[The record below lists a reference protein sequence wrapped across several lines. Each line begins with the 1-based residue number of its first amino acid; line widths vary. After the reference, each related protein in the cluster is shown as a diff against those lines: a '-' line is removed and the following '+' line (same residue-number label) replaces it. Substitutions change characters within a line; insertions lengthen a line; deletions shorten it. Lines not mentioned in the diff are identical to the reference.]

1 MARYW
6 WRLRTKNGK
15 FTAMLISLSLEAPAS
30 FAFHYCNKPTCLFC
44 RMATPELCLLRFV
57 VYDVDMFGEPNF
69 LGHYTIPAKCALDGV
84 RSVPL
89 KNSFSEELELAGK
102 LELD

>member
-1 MARYW
+1 M
-6 WRLRTKNGK
+6 
-15 FTAMLISLSLEAPAS
+15 
-30 FAFHYCNKPTCLFC
+30 
-44 RMATPELCLLRFV
+44 PELCLLRFV

-89 KNSFSEELELAGK
+89 KNNFSEELELAGEK
-102 LELD
+102 TIRQWQPDAQGIVQEQAKRA

>member
-1 MARYW
+1 MT
-6 WRLRTKNGK
+6 L
-15 FTAMLISLSLEAPAS
+15 LL
-30 FAFHYCNKPTCLFC
+30 C

-89 KNSFSEELELAGK
+89 KNNFSEELELAG
-102 LELD
+102 ELLDTPLMKKENRLRLRVETAAGSK

>member
-1 MARYW
+1 
-6 WRLRTKNGK
+6 
-15 FTAMLISLSLEAPAS
+15 
-30 FAFHYCNKPTCLFC
+30 
-44 RMATPELCLLRFV
+44 MATPELCLLRFV

-89 KNSFSEELELAGK
+89 KNSFSEELELAG
-102 LELD
+102 ELLDTPLMKKENRLRLRVETAAGSK

>member
-1 MARYW
+1 
-6 WRLRTKNGK
+6 
-15 FTAMLISLSLEAPAS
+15 
-30 FAFHYCNKPTCLFC
+30 
-44 RMATPELCLLRFV
+44 MATPELCLLRFV

-89 KNSFSEELELAGK
+89 KNNFSEELELAG
-102 LELD
+102 ELLDTPLMKKENRLRLRVETAAGSK